1 MRAQDARMTALPA
14 SPTPA
19 SLPGTAALYDV
30 VLALGEHRSMRRLRA
45 ATLAAAGGRTLEVG
59 AGTGLNLPHY
69 PAGVTDL
76 VLTEP
81 DAGMARRLRRRAAG
95 TPVIE
100 AGAQALPF
108 PDASFD
114 TVVATL
120 VLCTVPDPEA
130 AVAELR
136 RVLRP
141 GGALLFVEHVRAAEP
156 RAARRQ
162 RRWARPWATVAAGCR
177 CDRDTLALLRRHLDV
192 TDLSRHRWR
201 GMPAIVQP
209 LITGRAV
216 A

>member
-1 MRAQDARMTALPA
+1 M
-14 SPTPA
+14 
-19 SLPGTAALYDV
+19 
-30 VLALGEHRSMRRLRA
+30 
-45 ATLAAAGGRTLEVG
+45 
-59 AGTGLNLPHY
+59 
-69 PAGVTDL
+69 
-76 VLTEP
+76 
-81 DAGMARRLRRRAAG
+81 
-95 TPVIE
+95 IE

-162 RRWARPWATVAAGCR
+162 RALGAPVGDRRRGLPVRPGHARAARAATSTSPTSPGIAGAGCR
-177 CDRDTLALLRRHLDV
+177 PSS
-192 TDLSRHRWR
+192 SR
-201 GMPAIVQP
+201 
-209 LITGRAV
+209 
-216 A
+216 

>member
-1 MRAQDARMTALPA
+1 
-14 SPTPA
+14 
-19 SLPGTAALYDV
+19 
-30 VLALGEHRSMRRLRA
+30 
-45 ATLAAAGGRTLEVG
+45 
-59 AGTGLNLPHY
+59 
-69 PAGVTDL
+69 
-76 VLTEP
+76 
-81 DAGMARRLRRRAAG
+81 
-95 TPVIE
+95 VIE

-192 TDLSRHRWR
+192 TGLSRHRWR

-209 LITGRAV
+209 LIAGRAV